1 MAINVQ
7 AIDINSDRIAGI
19 LITLADKSTS
29 MVLNVYLPTDLRSMT
44 HVSQEYEMCIDMLE
58 MCINRCAYDKLV
70 IGGDFNTDFSR
81 KNAHSE
87 YLNHFLER
95 NSLVSVWHMTGAQRQ
110 DDVYT
115 YKTYDGH
122 RSCIDHFM
130 ISATLQGFV
139 KSVSVL
145 ECDVYTKKDV
155 EEGQRGKCKIAWHKI
170 SNYDEYVNIMNHII
184 SYSTDIYDLPSLQ
197 CSDRNCQDRTHRL
210 EIDQVCTLLTD
221 MCISAAD
228 LALPKV
234 AKRNA
239 IPGWNADILPLKRT
253 AEFWGNIWRENG
265 RPSTGIVCDIFRKC
279 RREYHYAIRAKK
291 SNDDSLRKERL
302 AESVAANNSRDM
314 WREIRKISSSRK
326 TSPPHI
332 DGVTDRA
339 DIAQHFGNKY
349 NSLYNSIPVDLSGIY
364 MKVNKSVLSDPLD
377 DYTLCLDVVNK
388 AVSKLKTEKQDG
400 DKGLWSNLVIN
411 APISWKN
418 MLKALIESM
427 IIHDHYAQELLLSTL
442 SSLPKN
448 NFGDLCDSDNYR
460 GIALTSCLNKV
471 IDWVIL
477 LKYRDQL
484 HTSHMQF
491 AYKENHSTSMCTM
504 ALKEVVKYYSLRRGQ
519 VYCCLLDAS
528 KAFDKVRFDKLF
540 QMLLQRNLPACILRL
555 LLDMY
560 FGWICIFGFGCFV
573 GDEYFG
579 SMCYADDITLLAP
592 TFASLKSMIK
602 ICEKFGKEF
611 DLTFN
616 ASKTVCIYFPGK
628 RRYRENPPTLYM
640 SDKALS
646 WVKSVKHLA
655 NIVTWDLR
663 EVEEISKKR
672 CDFIG
677 RTNSLLANFK
687 SIQKEILS
695 RVFLSQ
701 CCHMYGS
708 QAWALDACHI
718 KNFCSTWRKAIR
730 KLWGLPNI
738 ARSVLVPHLVNAP
751 PIEDQLF
758 QRTAKMYNGIRKGH
772 NPKLLLLLQLSTN
785 ADKMGIMG
793 NNTRIISNRWLC
805 GFNRLERNFVD
816 NQSQEIATRVSLIK
830 DLTTCEIPGLTSDEI
845 VEMKNFIACY

>member
-1 MAINVQ
+1 MY
-7 AIDINSDRIAGI
+7 I
-19 LITLADKSTS
+19 L
-29 MVLNVYLPTDLRSMT
+29 
-44 HVSQEYEMCIDMLE
+44 
-58 MCINRCAYDKLV
+58 
-70 IGGDFNTDFSR
+70 
-81 KNAHSE
+81 KN
-87 YLNHFLER
+87 
-95 NSLVSVWHMTGAQRQ
+95 
-110 DDVYT
+110 DV
-115 YKTYDGH
+115 K
-122 RSCIDHFM
+122 
-130 ISATLQGFV
+130 
-139 KSVSVL
+139 
-145 ECDVYTKKDV
+145 
-155 EEGQRGKCKIAWHKI
+155 EGQKGKCKIAWHKI
-170 SNYDEYVNIMNHII
+170 SNYDEYVNTMNHTI

-239 IPGWNADILPLKRT
+239 IPGWNVDILPLKRT

-265 RPSTGIVCDIFRKC
+265 RPSTGVVSDIFRKC

-291 SNDDSLRKERL
+291 SHDDSLRKERL

-326 TSPPHI
+326 TNPPQI
-332 DGVTDRA
+332 DGVTACA

-411 APISWKN
+411 APVSWKN

-427 IIHDHYAQELLLSTL
+427 IIHGHYAQELLLSTL

-448 NFGDLCDSDNYR
+448 NLGDLCDSDNYR

-477 LKYRDQL
+477 FKYRDQL

-528 KAFDKVRFDKLF
+528 KAFDRVRFDKLF
-540 QMLLQRNLPACILRL
+540 QMLLQRNLPVCIIRL

-560 FGWICIFGFGCFV
+560 TRQRNRTVWEGCFSQQFPSANGVRQGGVLSPILFIVYVDTLLSRLESSGFGCFV

-579 SMCYADDITLLAP
+579 SMCYADDVTLLAP

-640 SDKALS
+640 NDKALP
-646 WVKSVKHLA
+646 WVKSVKHLG

-687 SIQKEILS
+687 SIQKEIIS

-708 QAWALDACHI
+708 QARALDACHMKI
-718 KNFCSTWRKAIR
+718 FCSTWRKAIR

-738 ARSVLVPHLVNAP
+738 ARCALVPHLVNAP
-751 PIEDQLF
+751 PIEDQLY
-758 QRTAKMYNGIRKGH
+758 QRTAKMYNGIRKVH

-805 GFNRLERNFVD
+805 GFNRLERNFFD
-816 NQSQEIATRVSLIK
+816 SQSQEIATRVSMIK

-845 VEMKNFIACY
+845 VEMENFIACY